1 MKVAAAA
8 ICALVGVAHADVP
21 AKARVL
27 ADRGRASHE
36 KGDYA
41 TAVALFTEAY
51 ALAPSPALLFNL
63 AQSYRLQGDCDT
75 AVLMYKR
82 YIDTDPPPEALAL
95 ARAHLANVERCARHD
110 PVPNEVIADPTPT
123 PHLQVAAVPP
133 HVETDGSPGGLR
145 KEIGLGLGVGGSAA
159 LVGALW
165 FAYQAHEA
173 SDAVEAAY
181 KHGGKQGDVAR
192 LDADGRTDARYATA
206 LGIGGGLAVAAG
218 AALYVLGV
226 RAENAGAV
234 SVHPTAHGAQVAVAW
249 SF

>member
-1 MKVAAAA
+1 MKAAAAA

-21 AKARVL
+21 AKARLL

-95 ARAHLANVERCARHD
+95 ARAQLANVERCARHE
-110 PVPNEVIADPTPT
+110 PVAGEVIADPTPS
-123 PHLQVAAVPP
+123 HIEIAALPP
-133 HVETDGSPGGLR
+133 RKDADDSPGGLR
-145 KEIGLGLGVGGSAA
+145 KDIGLGLGIGGSAA
-159 LVGALW
+159 LAGALY
-165 FAYQAHEA
+165 FAYQAHTA
-173 SDAVEAAY
+173 SDAVEEAY
-181 KHGGKQGDVAR
+181 RKGGKQGDIAK
-192 LDADGRTDARYATA
+192 LDADGRSDARYATI
-206 LGIGGGLAVAAG
+206 LGIGGGLAVATG
-218 AALYVLGV
+218 ATLYVLGV
-226 RAENAGAV
+226 RAENTHAV
-234 SVHPTAHGAQVAVAW
+234 AIHPTAHGAQVAVAW